1 MVKEYNESMG
11 GLDLNDML
19 TYLDLV
25 DIQTRKRWYL
35 MIITH
40 LVNICYV
47 NGWFVYRRYSEKLQ
61 VLKKNQHNL
70 L

>member
-35 MIITH
+35 KIITH

-47 NGWFVYRRYSEKLQ
+47 NGWLVYRRYSEKLQ

>member
-35 MIITH
+35 KIITH
-40 LVNICYV
+40 LVNICYG
-47 NGWFVYRRYSEKLQ
+47 NGWLVYRRHSEKLQ